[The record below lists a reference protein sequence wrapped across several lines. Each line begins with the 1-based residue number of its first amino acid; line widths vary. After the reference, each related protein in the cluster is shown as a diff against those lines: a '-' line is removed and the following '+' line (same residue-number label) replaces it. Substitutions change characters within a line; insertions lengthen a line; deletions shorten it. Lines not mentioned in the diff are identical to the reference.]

1 MSDTTLEQRLARLEA
16 VHEIQ
21 NVMGRYS
28 YWHTANMHRECLDL
42 FALKTPGVRA
52 EMMWGV
58 YEGAESLERL
68 YPGFHA
74 WTDGDFKGVMH
85 MHALTT
91 PVIEVAGDLKTAT
104 GTWISPGHETMS
116 FSAGAE
122 GKGAT
127 VDIGGDPEAF
137 WAWCKYGCDFVI
149 EDGQWKIWHLHVYG
163 IFLAPYGR
171 SWVEQPEDMID
182 PPPMPDEYLPD
193 RPPTTHW
200 QYMPDRVYPNEPAP
214 PAPHKTF
221 GESTAH

>member
-1 MSDTTLEQRLARLEA
+1 MTTAELEQRIARLEA

-74 WTDGDFKGVMH
+74 WVDGDAKGVMH
-85 MHALTT
+85 MHTLTT
-91 PVIEVAGDLKTAT
+91 PVIEVAEDLRSARA
-104 GTWISPGHETMS
+104 TWISPGHETMS
-116 FSAGAE
+116 FSAAGEDGAA
-122 GKGAT
+122 GSAT
-127 VDIGGDPEAF
+127 KSPEAF
-137 WAWCKYGCDFVI
+137 WAWCKYGCDFVV
-149 EDGQWKIWHLHVYG
+149 EDGRWKIWHLHVYG

-182 PPPMPDEYLPD
+182 PPPMLDGHKPDL
-193 RPPTTHW
+193 PPTTHW

-214 PAPHKTF
+214 PDPYPSFDEAQ
-221 GESTAH
+221 AY

>member
-16 VHEIQ
+16 VHEIH

-74 WTDGDFKGVMH
+74 WTDGDAKGVMH
-85 MHALTT
+85 MHTLTT
-91 PVIEVAGDLKTAT
+91 PVIEVADDLKTASA
-104 GTWISPGHETMS
+104 TWISPGHETMS

-122 GKGAT
+122 GRGAT
-127 VDIGGDPEAF
+127 VNIEGAPGAF

-214 PAPHKTF
+214 PNPYPTF
-221 GESTAH
+221 DESTGH

>member
-1 MSDTTLEQRLARLEA
+1 MTATSLEQRIARLEA

-28 YWHTANMHRECLDL
+28 YWHTADMHRECVDL
-42 FALKTPGVRA
+42 FALDTPGVRA

-74 WTDGDFKGVMH
+74 WVDGDTKGVMH
-85 MHALTT
+85 MHTLTT
-91 PVIEVAGDLKTAT
+91 PVIEVAGDLRTAKA
-104 GTWISPGHETMS
+104 TWISPGHETMS
-116 FSAGAE
+116 FSAG
-122 GKGAT
+122 GKGTPA
-127 VDIGGDPEAF
+127 AF

-149 EDGQWKIWHLHVYG
+149 EDGRWKIWHLHVYG

-171 SWVEQPEDMID
+171 SWVDQPEDMID
-182 PPPMPDEYLPD
+182 PPPMLAEHKPD

-214 PAPHKTF
+214 PDPYPAF
-221 GESTAH
+221 DDSAAF

>member
-1 MSDTTLEQRLARLEA
+1 VQ
-16 VHEIQ
+16 EIQ

-74 WTDGDFKGVMH
+74 WVDGDAKGVMH
-85 MHALTT
+85 MHTLTT
-91 PVIEVAGDLKTAT
+91 PVIEVAGDLRTAKA
-104 GTWISPGHETMS
+104 TWVSPGHETMS
-116 FSAGAE
+116 FSAGGE
-122 GKGAT
+122 KT
-127 VDIGGDPEAF
+127 PEAF
-137 WAWCKYGCDFVI
+137 WAWCKYGCDFVV
-149 EDGQWKIWHLHVYG
+149 EDGRWKIWHLHVYG

-171 SWVEQPEDMID
+171 SWVDQPEDMID
-182 PPPMPDEYLPD
+182 PPPMLDEHQPD

-214 PAPHKTF
+214 PDPHPSYD
-221 GESTAH
+221 ESAAF